1 MKFAGEDGEEE
12 LDSDDEEFPD
22 YLVDEMDP
30 DAMRQYRAGGGNR
43 KQQHIHDDND
53 DDEDYDY
60 EDEDS
65 DVGRF
70 VAGGAKNAAVG
81 PLSAEAREALEL
93 QFERT
98 MQEYDDNEIG
108 YLSDVSRGYLVYRCD
123 VCVVVC
129 EKPMLPGFFSWKHML
144 IYIYLRNI
152 TAGRRRHRGHH

>member
-30 DAMRQYRAGGGNR
+30 DAMRQYRAGGSGR
-43 KQQHIHDDND
+43 KQQHNHDDD
-53 DDEDYDY
+53 EEDDEDYDY
-60 EDEDS
+60 QDEDS
-65 DVGRF
+65 DAGRF

-98 MQEYDDNEIG
+98 MQEYEDNEIG
-108 YLSDVSRGYLVYRCD
+108 YLSDVSGVFYFVLFILC
-123 VCVVVC
+123 
-129 EKPMLPGFFSWKHML
+129 LPL
-144 IYIYLRNI
+144 
-152 TAGRRRHRGHH
+152 